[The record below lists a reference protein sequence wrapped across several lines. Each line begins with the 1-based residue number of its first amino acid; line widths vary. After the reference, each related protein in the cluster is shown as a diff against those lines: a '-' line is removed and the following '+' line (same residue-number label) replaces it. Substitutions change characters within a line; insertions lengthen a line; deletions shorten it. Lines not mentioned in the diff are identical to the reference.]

1 MNARERFAAVMHYQP
16 RDRSPIMDFG
26 FWDETPIVWQEQ
38 GLPAGA
44 NTDLYFGMDP
54 QWIGAPINCGLFPDF
69 GYTVIEDRGNTRIVR
84 DGNGVTKE
92 EGKFLGSIPKH
103 LSHTLVDRATWEA
116 EFKPRLNGKDPSRQP
131 ADWNVFVNAASHPD
145 RPYPL
150 SIGCGSLYGWLRDW
164 MGMENLSLLVYDAP
178 DLFEEMV
185 ETLADCIIDTITPA
199 LEAGVQFDFASMW
212 EDMCYR
218 SGPLLSPKIFKRVLV
233 PNYKRITGLLKNH
246 GCDVVVL
253 DCDGD
258 IRKLLPLW
266 LEGGVNCMFPIEV
279 GTWGLDPVALRK
291 EYGRDLLMVG
301 GVGKR
306 LLASGRSAID
316 AEIDR
321 LTPLIDDGGY
331 IPTPDH
337 RVPPDVPLANY
348 VYYLSRVR
356 ETWGKSLSNIPEFP
370 AAEIL
375 NRTKEFGT
383 GK

>member
-1 MNARERFAAVMHYQP
+1 
-16 RDRSPIMDFG
+16 
-26 FWDETPIVWQEQ
+26 
-38 GLPAGA
+38 
-44 NTDLYFGMDP
+44 
-54 QWIGAPINCGLFPDF
+54 
-69 GYTVIEDRGNTRIVR
+69 VIEDRGNTRIVR

-279 GTWGLDPVALRK
+279 GTWGLATKRIRARPLDGWRCWKTSAR
-291 EYGRDLLMVG
+291 VG
-301 GVGKR
+301 PQCDRRGDRSAHAADRRWRVYPDTGSQSAARRAVGQLR
-306 LLASGRSAID
+306 LLSFSRPRNMGEKPFEHPRVSSGGNIEPDKGVRNREVRFTCASCSYW
-316 AEIDR
+316 
-321 LTPLIDDGGY
+321 L
-331 IPTPDH
+331 
-337 RVPPDVPLANY
+337 
-348 VYYLSRVR
+348 
-356 ETWGKSLSNIPEFP
+356 
-370 AAEIL
+370 
-375 NRTKEFGT
+375 
-383 GK
+383 